1 MLDKWP
7 LVVVVVVLVDEV
19 RLERVEVMLTNAI
32 VLPSACHNTVQ
43 PPNGINLIQNLVS
56 NCIIIIINKTAFDVG
71 DVQCS
76 AKRGLCPPRLRDNNN
91 NNN

>member
-7 LVVVVVVLVDEV
+7 LVVVEVLVDEV
-19 RLERVEVMLTNAI
+19 RLERREVMLTNAI

-56 NCIIIIINKTAFDVG
+56 NCIIIIINKTFDVG

-91 NNN
+91 NNK